1 MPPKKKGTAA
11 AKKGG
16 AKGRF
21 LIFLFW
27 FLAIVEGEENEYQE
41 VPAAEVQGTQVEQIK
56 ANVAEPAQVAQ

>member
-16 AKGRF
+16 AKGRV
-21 LIFLFW
+21 LTYLYW
-27 FLAIVEGEENEYQE
+27 FLVIVEGEENEYQE

-56 ANVAEPAQVAQ
+56 ASVAEPVQVAQ